1 MNVENLVNDVKTRAD
16 VVVTRGQE
24 VVEAGIETL
33 KAANAIVVESVQT
46 LVETNVTVSK
56 ELFELAQASFEKA
69 KTDGIKAVAAN
80 PVAYLP
86 EGKDTVVSAYT
97 DSLSVVTKAG
107 GDLAKTFKQGF
118 EVITAKVQGQAPVVA
133 KAKKTAKK
141 AAGKARKTV
150 KAAKAA

>member
-1 MNVENLVNDVKTRAD
+1 MNVETIVSDVKTRAD

-24 VVEAGIETL
+24 VVEAGLETL

-46 LVETNVTVSK
+46 LVETNVTVTK
-56 ELFELAQASFEKA
+56 ELLGLAQASFEKVKA
-69 KTDGIKAVAAN
+69 DGIKAVAAN

-86 EGKDTVVSAYT
+86 EGKGVVVSAYT

-118 EVITAKVQGQAPVVA
+118 EVITAKAQGQSAVVV
-133 KAKKTAKK
+133 KAKKTVKK
-141 AAGKARKTV
+141 ATTKARKTV
-150 KAAKAA
+150 KAA

>member
-1 MNVENLVNDVKTRAD
+1 MNVETIVSDVRNRAD

-24 VVEAGIETL
+24 VVEAGLETL

-46 LVETNVTVSK
+46 LVETNVTVTK
-56 ELFELAQASFEKA
+56 ELFGLAQASLEKA
-69 KTDGIKAVAAN
+69 KTDGIKAVATN

-86 EGKDTVVSAYT
+86 EGKVVVVSAYT

-107 GDLAKTFKQGF
+107 DDLARTFKQGF

-133 KAKKTAKK
+133 KTKKVVKK
-141 AAGKARKTV
+141 AATRARKA
-150 KAAKAA
+150 AAKAA